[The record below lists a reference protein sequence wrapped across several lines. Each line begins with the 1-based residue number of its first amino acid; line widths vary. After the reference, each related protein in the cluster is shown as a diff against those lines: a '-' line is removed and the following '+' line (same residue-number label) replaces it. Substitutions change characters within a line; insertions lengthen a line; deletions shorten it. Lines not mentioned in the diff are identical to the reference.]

1 MFERLGEVVRAQAE
15 RLTLA
20 ELALIEAMLDAI
32 PGVSAVR
39 DGDRV
44 VVAGRGLARR
54 RIEDVRLRGGWR

>member
-1 MFERLGEVVRAQAE
+1 MFERLGEIVRQQSE
-15 RLTLA
+15 RVTIE
-20 ELALIEAMLDAI
+20 ELRAFAAMLDEI

-44 VVAGRGLARR
+44 VVEGRGLARR

>member
-1 MFERLGEVVRAQAE
+1 MFERLGELVRAQAE

-20 ELALIEAMLDAI
+20 ELTLIEVMLDAI

-39 DGDRV
+39 NGDRV
-44 VVAGRGLARR
+44 VVEGRGLARR

>member
-1 MFERLGEVVRAQAE
+1 MFERLGELVRAQAE

-20 ELALIEAMLDAI
+20 ELTLIEAMLDAI

-44 VVAGRGLARR
+44 VVEGRGLARR

>member
-1 MFERLGEVVRAQAE
+1 MFERLSDVVRAQAE

-20 ELALIEAMLDAI
+20 ELTLIEVMLDAI

-44 VVAGRGLARR
+44 VVEGRGLARR